1 MPNETIISK
10 GKPVHLATVVSGF
23 NSTSS
28 ALLAGATFTGEYEN
42 VTGFTS
48 VITSLKSSASCT
60 LHIDFSP
67 DGTNTDSTLSF
78 DVAADS
84 NEVHRITISKKFF
97 RIRIANGSTAQT
109 YLRAQSIFGNHQLL
123 TSSLN
128 STLQSDADA
137 IATRSVLFGASD
149 DGNYRQVNVSGEGH
163 LEAEI
168 HGPLLPFGSIHTEN
182 MTPELQSDFVYG
194 VTNWMNS
201 TVNSL
206 SGSVTET
213 NSLAT
218 CATGTTIYSQGVLQ
232 SRKRLR
238 YRSGQG
244 MVMRFTGMWSAPANN
259 SYAILGLGHPEDG
272 YYVGYKNLD
281 FGFLR
286 IHGGLR
292 EIRTLTLS
300 SASSTNENVTVTL
313 NGTAYL
319 IPVTNSA
326 NINRTAYEISIGNFG
341 GSWRAQQVGS
351 TVVFVSGT
359 AAALA
364 GAFTLAGTTA
374 AGTFATTRVGQ
385 ATTEVHVA
393 QSDWNGDKLDG
404 TGPSGVTLDKTKL
417 NIFQISLQY
426 LGAGTATLMA
436 FVCSAD
442 GNNPTWVVCHSFKN
456 PNTLTLPHIKNPSLP
471 FLMAAYSA
479 GSTTNI
485 SVSCASY
492 AGFIEG
498 VKKLNGPRFT
508 YFNSITTATAA
519 ALHCLFTIRNDSVYA
534 GKANQTIVNI
544 MSLMGAVKH
553 TSPVVYYLIRNG
565 TLAGNVNFTKL
576 STSSSTSWDTAAT
589 TVTYSDNYQLIWT
602 GHLGD
607 TGELDHHYSINGLEE
622 VTLQPNEWV
631 TLAVRSVTG
640 SPSYVTGSINT
651 REDQ

>member
-1 MPNETIISK
+1 MARNPTDVFMK
-10 GKPVHLATVVSGF
+10 ART
-23 NSTSS
+23 STP
-28 ALLAGATFTGEYEN
+28 LGAGGTFTSELETALGY
-42 VTGFTS
+42 S
-48 VITSLKSSASCT
+48 SIVISMKTDVAGT
-60 LHIDFSP
+60 LYVDFSM
-67 DGTNTDSTLSF
+67 DGTNWDSTLSYT
-78 DVAADS
+78 VAAAV
-84 NEVHRITISKKFF
+84 NEVHRLTVTRQFF
-97 RIRIANGSTAQT
+97 RVRYVNGSSPQGYFRLSTIGGE
-109 YLRAQSIFGNHQLL
+109 YPHL

-128 STLQSDADA
+128 STLHPDADA
-137 IATRSVLFGASD
+137 MATRSVLFGASD
-149 DGNYRQVNVSGEGH
+149 DGNYREVNVAAEGH
-163 LEAEI
+163 LEVEV
-168 HGPLLPFGSIHTEN
+168 HGPLLPFGSLHTEN

-194 VTNWMNS
+194 VSTWMNS
-201 TVNSL
+201 TVNTL
-206 SGSVTET
+206 SGSVTES

-244 MVMRFTGMWSAPANN
+244 MIMRFTGMWSAPANN
-259 SYAILGLGHPEDG
+259 SYAIIGLGHPEDG

-300 SASSTNENVTVTL
+300 AASSTNENVTVTL

-319 IPVTNSA
+319 VAVTNSA
-326 NINRTAYEISIGNFG
+326 NINRTAYEISVGNYG

-351 TVVFVSGT
+351 TIVFISGT
-359 AAALA
+359 ASALA

-374 AGTFATTRVGQ
+374 AGTFATTRAGQ

-426 LGAGTATLMA
+426 LGAGTARLQA
-436 FVCSAD
+436 FVVPSG
-442 GNNPTWVVCHSFKN
+442 GNNPTWVTCHTFQN
-456 PNTLTLPHIKNPSLP
+456 PNALTLPHIKNPSMP

-479 GSTTNI
+479 GSVSNV
-485 SVSCASY
+485 SVSCACY

-508 YFNSITTATAA
+508 YFNSITTVGSTN
-519 ALHCLFTIRNDSVYA
+519 LQCLFTIRNDTVYA
-534 GKANQTIVNI
+534 SKANQTIVNI
-544 MSLMGAVKH
+544 MSAMGAVKH
-553 TSPVVYYLIRNG
+553 TSPVIYYLIRNG
-565 TLAGNVNFTKL
+565 TLAGNVNFQKL
-576 STSSSTSWDTAAT
+576 SNSSATSWDTAAT
-589 TVTYSDNYQLIWT
+589 TVTYTDNYQLVWT

-607 TGELDHHYSINGLEE
+607 TGELDHHFSMNGLEE
-622 VTLQPNEWV
+622 VTLQPNEWI
-631 TLAVRSVTG
+631 TLAARSVTG